1 MKSVA
6 IFVMEA
12 MKNIHPATH
21 ADQHK
26 CVNASA
32 YGIKVIA
39 HPRYVYTCI
48 SINSSSQWRGET

>member
-6 IFVMEA
+6 FFVMEA

-21 ADQHK
+21 ADRNK
-26 CVNASA
+26 CVGI

-39 HPRYVYTCI
+39 HSMYLYLYF
-48 SINSSSQWRGET
+48 N

>member
-1 MKSVA
+1 MPFFKKKINAFLYFRLNMKSVA

-21 ADQHK
+21 ADRNK
-26 CVNASA
+26 CV

-39 HPRYVYTCI
+39 HPRYVY
-48 SINSSSQWRGET
+48 